1 MALAGD
7 RRRDEEAWAYLG
19 MSIADA
25 TRKLLES
32 KKRAMGT
39 SGIVAAITAGGLA
52 MASADPIN
60 TVSTVLGRRSEK
72 VGDIVRLERGKWG
85 LKGGEAKPSTRAP
98 EPPSAPTLDADP
110 E

>member
-1 MALAGD
+1 
-7 RRRDEEAWAYLG
+7 
-19 MSIADA
+19 
-25 TRKLLES
+25 
-32 KKRAMGT
+32 
-39 SGIVAAITAGGLA
+39 

-72 VGDIVRLERGKWG
+72 VGDIVRLERGRWK
-85 LKGGEAKPSTRAP
+85 LKEWYPNRSFRRNAKPENGEAKPSTSAP